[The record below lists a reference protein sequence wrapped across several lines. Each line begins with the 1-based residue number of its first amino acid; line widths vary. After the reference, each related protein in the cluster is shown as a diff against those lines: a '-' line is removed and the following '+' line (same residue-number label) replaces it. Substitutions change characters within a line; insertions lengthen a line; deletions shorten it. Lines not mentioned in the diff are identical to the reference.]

1 MTHNLSSNSGIQ
13 EDQIMSELFPKSLVH
28 NQCTVFEWLTLRAL
42 HNSKDYLHI
51 SSVASKIGK
60 YGGVIAHGLEID

>member
-1 MTHNLSSNSGIQ
+1 MV
-13 EDQIMSELFPKSLVH
+13 DP
-28 NQCTVFEWLTLRAL
+28 RAL

>member
-1 MTHNLSSNSGIQ
+1 MPHNLSSNSGIQ
-13 EDQIMSELFPKSLVH
+13 EDQIMSELFPKSLVSMYCFWMVDH
-28 NQCTVFEWLTLRAL
+28 RAL

-60 YGGVIAHGLEID
+60 YGGMIAHGLEID